1 MKIPDTFFPD
11 GECRVRVTPDH
22 PGVCRDVVPQGR
34 PGHGLLLPGTQVS
47 AQHQD
52 LLVSTSMLGD
62 IVAYCH
68 FYYIFFIFILFA
80 NNIRNIRK

>member
-1 MKIPDTFFPD
+1 M
-11 GECRVRVTPDH
+11 RVREHPDH

-52 LLVSTSMLGD
+52 LLVSTSMMGD

-68 FYYIFFIFILFA
+68 FYYIFFILFA
-80 NNIRNIRK
+80 DEIGKLTNIYLFIK

>member
-1 MKIPDTFFPD
+1 MKSEGAHDN
-11 GECRVRVTPDH
+11 

-52 LLVSTSMLGD
+52 VLVSTSMLGD
-62 IVAYCH
+62 IVAYCL
-68 FYYIFFIFILFA
+68 FYYIFFISILIANEIGILTNIYLFI
-80 NNIRNIRK
+80 K